1 MPRKNR
7 FFRSLPAA
15 GLALGAVLAC
25 GKSDSRFKTYQN
37 TKYHYTIDYPAAWT
51 AEGTAADI
59 AESVEVTFFKVN
71 EKAGAVKGMTL
82 ITVHVYDNPRGW
94 PPEQW
99 YAQDAAKESDGLYP
113 YPAKIVASA
122 ETTTV
127 NGHPAYRVGTTDE
140 AESFDYFVGAGTA
153 IYRLSFEKFAG
164 DEATP
169 KELFERSLK
178 SFRISQ

>member
-1 MPRKNR
+1 MPRTNKFSR
-7 FFRSLPAA
+7 FLPVV
-15 GLALGAVLAC
+15 GLALVVGFAC
-25 GKSDSRFKTYQN
+25 GKSESRFKTYKN
-37 TKYHYTIDYPAAWT
+37 TKYHYTIDYPSAWAAQ
-51 AEGTAADI
+51 GTAPDI
-59 AESVEVTFFKVN
+59 AESVEITFFKVN
-71 EKAGAVKGMTL
+71 ERVGAVKGLTL
-82 ITVHVYDNPRGW
+82 ITVHVYDNPRAR